1 MIQTCRNVQFIAAVA
16 LLAGCATAQSDALES
31 VERCSLDI
39 LLTND
44 DGWDAPGIQTVH
56 GALLDAGHQVTL
68 VGPLE
73 QQSGR
78 GGAIN
83 THVGS
88 EVDVV
93 EQAPGVWSVD
103 GTPTDAVRAGLGT
116 ILRDNWPDLVVSGS
130 NFGPNLGQE
139 GVHNSGT
146 LGATLAAV
154 YDGLPA
160 IAVSTGIDI
169 EEVDTSPPFK
179 STLEGFEVSADLVVR
194 LIDAMTQRYGCN
206 DVMPDNLALNVNV
219 PVHTDEIV
227 GIRYAPL
234 SKLNLFRM
242 HWSWSETEGKALLG
256 YRETDLSLGD
266 PGDDVNMFARGYVT
280 VTPINGDVTIEAFPS
295 SIGLPSQLT
304 GLLPQG
310 KSSQ

>member
-1 MIQTCRNVQFIAAVA
+1 MMHERFLHHVVLMTVI
-16 LLAGCATAQSDALES
+16 LAGCATAQSNVTPA
-31 VERCSLDI
+31 VEHCSLDI
-39 LLTND
+39 MLTND
-44 DGWDAPGIQTVH
+44 DGWDAPGIRAVRE
-56 GALLDAGHQVTL
+56 ALIDAGHRVTL

-103 GTPTDAVRAGLGT
+103 GTPTDAVRAGLGV
-116 ILRDNWPDLVVSGS
+116 ILLDDWPDLVVSGA

-146 LGATLAAV
+146 LGATLAAL

-169 EEVDTSPPFK
+169 EEVDTTPQFK
-179 STLEGFEVSADLVVR
+179 STFAGFVASAEIVVN
-194 LIDAMTQRYGCN
+194 LIDTLTQRYGCE
-206 DVMPDNLALNVNV
+206 DIMPEDLALNINV
-219 PVHTDEIV
+219 PVHTESIN

-234 SKLNLFRM
+234 STLNLFRM
-242 HWSWSETEGKALLG
+242 HWSRSDVDGKAKLD

-266 PGDDVNMFARGYVT
+266 PGDDVNLFARGYVT
-280 VTPINGDVTIEAFPS
+280 VTPINGDVTVEALPAS
-295 SIGLPSQLT
+295 VGLPDRLIN
-304 GLLPQG
+304 LLP
-310 KSSQ
+310 SEAEPE

>member
-1 MIQTCRNVQFIAAVA
+1 MIRKRNLLQSNLIVL
-16 LLAGCATAQSDALES
+16 LLAGCATAQSNTTEA
-31 VERCSLDI
+31 VGRCSLDI
-39 LLTND
+39 MLTND
-44 DGWDAPGIQTVH
+44 DGWNAPGIQTVR
-56 GALLDAGHQVTL
+56 GALLDAGHNVTL

-83 THVGS
+83 THVGT
-88 EVDVV
+88 EVAVI

-116 ILRDNWPDLVVSGS
+116 ILHDNWPDLVVSGS

-169 EEVDTSPPFK
+169 EERETSPPFK
-179 STLEGFEVSADLVVR
+179 STFEGFEVSADIVVR
-194 LIDAMTQRYGCN
+194 LIDAMTERYGC
-206 DVMPDNLALNVNV
+206 DDIMPDNLAFNINV
-219 PVHTDEIV
+219 PVHTESIS

-242 HWSWSETEGKALLG
+242 HWSWSETDGRALLD

-266 PGDDVNMFARGYVT
+266 PGDDVNLFARGYVT

-295 SIGLPSQLT
+295 SIGLPSHLT
-304 GLLPQG
+304 GLLPPG
-310 KSSQ
+310 PASQ